1 MTWEAASTLP
11 RALIDEFESGMV
23 SAGEIITDTK
33 FGAIHHT
40 LVVGRSSATIIT
52 QCCVLPKLTHKI
64 MCFKLGA
71 PTVQ

>member
-23 SAGEIITDTK
+23 SAGAIITDTK

-40 LVVGRSSATIIT
+40 LVVGRCSATDSSPPKRLKT
-52 QCCVLPKLTHKI
+52 TALPSDPGYCHIK
-64 MCFKLGA
+64 
-71 PTVQ
+71 